1 MTNPLISR
9 FCRTSAWRKRFRLLI
24 LGLAARNAIV
34 SHVEPKPVS
43 GLGPFPRGSQLD
55 RAFSQKE
62 ISIKVGESIVFKNND
77 QVTHNVFSVSPGMEF
92 DIRRQAPGMSST
104 IAFNK
109 PGVAE
114 VRCSIHPKM
123 KLIVTV
129 TQ

>member
-1 MTNPLISR
+1 MTYILKSQFSRVNTWRRRLRPLIHVLGM
-9 FCRTSAWRKRFRLLI
+9 ALLI
-24 LGLAARNAIV
+24 GLPASAEEHLIRQ
-34 SHVEPKPVS
+34 E
-43 GLGPFPRGSQLD
+43 D
-55 RAFSQKE
+55 RAFSQSQ
-62 ISIKVGESIVFKNND
+62 ISLKAGDSIVFKNDD

-92 DIRRQAPGMSST
+92 DIRRQAPGNSST
-104 IAFNK
+104 VVFKK

>member
-1 MTNPLISR
+1 MTRLLKSQFSR
-9 FCRTSAWRKRFRLLI
+9 VNASRRRFRLLI
-24 LGLAARNAIV
+24 QMLGAAALI
-34 SHVEPKPVS
+34 
-43 GLGPFPRGSQLD
+43 GLCARAEERLITQQD
-55 RAFSQKE
+55 RAFSQKD
-62 ISIKVGESIVFKNND
+62 ISIKVGDSIVFKNDD

-92 DIRRQAPGMSST
+92 DIRRQAPGNSST
-104 IAFNK
+104 VVFKK

>member
-1 MTNPLISR
+1 MTNPLKSR
-9 FCRTSAWRKRFRLLI
+9 FCRTSTWSRRFRLLI
-24 LGLAARNAIV
+24 LGLAALVVLPALAEEHLIT
-34 SHVEPKPVS
+34 
-43 GLGPFPRGSQLD
+43 QQD
-55 RAFSQKE
+55 RAFSQRE
-62 ISIKVGESIVFKNND
+62 ISIKVGESIVFKNDD

-92 DIRRQAPGMSST
+92 DIRRQAPGNSST
-104 IAFNK
+104 VAFKK